1 MHLYLKMKFR
11 KDPSFADPDVALAK
25 LLEIVRG
32 LEADAAGRISIGAIS
47 HAFRS
52 AGGNVSEY
60 GAAMH
65 RAVADG
71 WLESHPAR
79 TYVKLLRK
87 N

>member
-1 MHLYLKMKFR
+1 MKFR
-11 KDPSFADPDVALAK
+11 KDSSFADPDLALAK

-32 LEADAAGRISIGAIS
+32 LEADAAGRISIGAVS

-87 N
+87 D